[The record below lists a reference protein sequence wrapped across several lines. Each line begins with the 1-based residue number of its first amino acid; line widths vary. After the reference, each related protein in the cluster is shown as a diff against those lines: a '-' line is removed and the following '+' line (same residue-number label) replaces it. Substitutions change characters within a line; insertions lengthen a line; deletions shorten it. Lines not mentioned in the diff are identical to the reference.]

1 MGPRSPDQNRVRSDW
16 RFPVQKRVSVSSER
30 SIRIVRWNRQHRCVP
45 GLQLLVLMVHLVQL
59 LLVDLTGVLL
69 VQSGLE
75 ELLLR
80 GVYLVLL
87 VQFLFL
93 IPDAILGLVV
103 HLDLELW
110 ALLVLRVL
118 TDLFHLGL
126 MWLLLLVMLWL
137 IRLGVLLLLVLVLC
151 LDLLIFLL
159 VHLSVELLL
168 FLALDLVVDLVL
180 DVLPVSPL
188 EDWFQI

>member
-1 MGPRSPDQNRVRSDW
+1 M
-16 RFPVQKRVSVSSER
+16 
-30 SIRIVRWNRQHRCVP
+30 
-45 GLQLLVLMVHLVQL
+45 
-59 LLVDLTGVLL
+59 
-69 VQSGLE
+69 
-75 ELLLR
+75 
-80 GVYLVLL
+80 
-87 VQFLFL
+87 
-93 IPDAILGLVV
+93 GLVV
-103 HLDLELW
+103 HLDLVLC

-180 DVLPVSPL
+180 NVLPVSPL
-188 EDWFQI
+188 EDWFQIQTALTDLLARYRLEQNMVP